1 MDYDYIIIG
10 GGICGVQIAALC
22 STLGK
27 ALLLEKT
34 KRLGG
39 RARVVEKD
47 GFKLDYGPHPVRFGK
62 KSAIANT
69 LRDVGIKDVKF
80 IDPGKM
86 IVYLKSGE
94 RHIFPSGIMGY
105 IKTKLIPRI
114 KTIKTIWK
122 LRKKVKKDPNNLF
135 DVSFK
140 EYFEKNDINPRIRLF
155 LKLASSSMQ
164 VNPHMER
171 SSIGEFYMNFIEV
184 IKKRISV
191 NYPQGGWNTFF
202 TKLSN
207 VIEANGGII
216 QTESEVEKII
226 VEDGKAV
233 GIKLNGKLIKAKNIV
248 STIPVQKLF
257 TILDPNLAPKEFV
270 EKCRN
275 LRPTA
280 GIAID
285 FCLSKQ
291 ITDDNFMFFEDPP
304 SFGIVPSN
312 LTSEIAPENKSIM
325 SFFAP
330 TYPSIIKDKER
341 RQAYHDNFRA
351 QILEIYPQIEK
362 NIEFE
367 RNLFLK
373 VVDGVEI
380 AIDQYRGLRPMIND
394 LKIPHLYLTGDSI
407 GGTGAGGDVGHT
419 SVRQCYDLIKENIH
433 SNIDKNSMKIRD
445 RN

>member
-1 MDYDYIIIG
+1 MKITMDYDYIIIG

-22 STLGK
+22 STIGK
-27 ALLLEKT
+27 VLLLEKT
-34 KRLGG
+34 KMLGG
-39 RARVVEKD
+39 RARVVEKN

-62 KSAIANT
+62 KSALANT
-69 LRDVGIKDVKF
+69 LRDVGSKDVKF

-86 IVYLKSGE
+86 FVYLKNGE

-122 LRKKVKKDPNNLF
+122 LRKKVKKDPNKLF

-140 EYFEKNDINPRIRLF
+140 EYFEQNDIDPRIRLF

-164 VNPHMER
+164 VNPHMDR
-171 SSIGEFYMNFIEV
+171 SSIGEFYLNFIEV

-191 NYPQGGWNTFF
+191 NYPQGGWSTFF
-202 TKLSN
+202 TKLSE
-207 VIEANGGII
+207 VIEANSGII

-226 VEDGKAV
+226 VDN
-233 GIKLNGKLIKAKNIV
+233 GIATGVIVNGEQMKAKNIV
-248 STIPVQKLF
+248 STIPVQRLF
-257 TILDPNLAPKEFV
+257 EILDPELAPSDFV
-270 EKCRN
+270 EKCKN

-280 GIAID
+280 GIVID
-285 FCLSKQ
+285 FCLSKK
-291 ITDDNFMFFEDPP
+291 ITDDNFMFFEEPP

-312 LTSEIAPENKSIM
+312 LTPEIAPENKSIM

-330 TYPSIIKDKER
+330 TDPFIIKDKEK
-341 RQAYHDNFRA
+341 RQHYHDKFRA
-351 QILEIYPQIEK
+351 QILEIYPEIEK

-367 RNLFLK
+367 RKLFIK
-373 VVDGVEI
+373 MVDGVEI
-380 AIDQYRGLRPMIND
+380 AVDQYRGLRPMIGNIQ
-394 LKIPHLYLTGDSI
+394 IPHLHLTGDSI

-419 SVRQCYDLIKENIH
+419 SVRECFDLIK
-433 SNIDKNSMKIRD
+433 KI
-445 RN
+445 